1 MTTAL
6 TTVEADTKLFM
17 ESFLQIL
24 DKEES
29 DDDAP
34 APKKQKASSSDQL
47 TIAEAL
53 DITFSAFD
61 YYIRQYYD
69 GDISDI
75 DGAKEN
81 YLIIV
86 ARPTPL
92 ALPSRTNAFPSGPLR
107 SMTMGRDWEDL
118 IIFLLR
124 KVKEEA

>member
-17 ESFLQIL
+17 ESFRQIL

-61 YYIRQYYD
+61 YYIRIYYD
-69 GDISDI
+69 GDISYI
-75 DGAKEN
+75 DGAKDYGMSVCEKAQELKKE
-81 YLIIV
+81 YKERFDVKSVIK
-86 ARPTPL
+86 
-92 ALPSRTNAFPSGPLR
+92 AFRRLGHPGQQ
-107 SMTMGRDWEDL
+107 
-118 IIFLLR
+118 
-124 KVKEEA
+124 